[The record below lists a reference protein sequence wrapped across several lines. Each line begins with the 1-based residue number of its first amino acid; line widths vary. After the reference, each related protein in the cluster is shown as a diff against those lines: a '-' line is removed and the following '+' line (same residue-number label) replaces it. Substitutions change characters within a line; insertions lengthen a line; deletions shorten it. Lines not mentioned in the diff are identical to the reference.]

1 MDDAHNDSDA
11 IKHHC
16 NVKTFGALG
25 AGSEDKLAM
34 FMDLVDGEFLHKIMT
49 DIDPSPT
56 YQRANKNVNNDVNL
70 RIQNLNIL
78 IRRIKS
84 YYQENLQQLIVMNLP
99 NVLAI
104 SKDPL
109 SAKSMEEMKRLLL
122 LMLGCA
128 VQCEQK
134 EEFIEKIKSLEI
146 ETQAAIVTHIQEVT
160 HNQENVLD
168 MQWMD
173 LAELPAPELDVLSR
187 DMVSHLRKLIDERD
201 DFAEVIVELTQERD
215 YLQSQQISGG
225 SRNSNPEHPAVPL
238 SKEDRQHL
246 TVELADSKA
255 RLRRSRQEL
264 EEKTEQLIDAKSE
277 IERLDMEIQKLK
289 QENTQLVVEARS
301 ARVYRDELDALRER
315 AGRVDRLETELTR
328 CKEKLHD
335 VHFYKTRVEELRED
349 NLTLL
354 ETKAML
360 EEQLVGARGRCDR
373 LHELEKENLHLRS
386 KLHDVEMDRDAD
398 KKRIEELVEENMAL
412 EISQKQSMNE
422 SAHLGWELEQLA
434 KNSEASETRKS
445 FVLELNESVSSRL
458 LKLEKENQGLQST
471 IQELREASVSLE
483 DGCLRAQELE
493 KENQGLSKKLERL
506 QTLLDEEKQ
515 ATKDVEKLGD
525 ELRKDKQR
533 LQKSLETVQADG
545 DRQILELEQEKQHLS
560 QAVASLRKRAQ
571 ADSEAR
577 VREVEKENRILHQTI
592 SDTGGKLTRLEAEKR
607 QAVKESEQL
616 REQAERAEDLDM
628 ELARLERGRELL
640 QKQVAAL
647 QITCDK
653 AEALG
658 QENAALEQDNRRLK
672 KLADAARNSALRL
685 EALEKDHQQLAEENL
700 DLRRKLEALKAAD
713 VKLSQLQQ
721 ENAELEREREQLSC
735 DVNDLRAL
743 GKKAERLELSCQSLS
758 LEKQRLQRSLDDS
771 TAKAQGLERELSEAE
786 GESQQLRREL
796 EELRAAGRR
805 LEGLEAERRR
815 ADQELAQMEKERK
828 QLEKEARRLRQQL
841 EVKEAALDES
851 SLRLTSLEKENS
863 ALDRELNRLK
873 ETASRVKELEWENK
887 ELQKQATIDK
897 RTLATLRED
906 LVNEKLKVQQQWNE
920 LEALNQELE
929 KIGLNR
935 EKLLQE
941 EHSSEDSK
949 YKILE
954 TKIESALKTTLE
966 IREEKIQALESRLE
980 ESGSLNQQL
989 RVELMTV
996 KRNLE
1001 ALKQRQEEEA
1011 HSQAADQ
1018 AQEGPGLEKW
1028 SAEQREATA
1037 QLLRLKDRLIDIE
1050 KNNAALLTEK
1060 QLLKEQLRQL
1070 DSQNT
1075 QLNAQLLGLQR
1086 QSASQQEHSTALH
1099 TQMAQLQV
1107 EKSTL
1112 SSQGASLLAQNAA
1125 LQGQVQTL
1133 EGELEALQRQR
1144 EEVRTAHE
1152 GILLDHERLLTVHE
1166 HQAAEYE
1173 QLIGQHT
1180 ALKTAQR
1187 GLEQEHRVLENKY
1200 AMLVSQKSAVEE
1212 LETAVQKVRDK
1223 LEGEIEKNS
1232 LILTENQSLH
1242 RDIDRLLQ
1250 AHEQLRKEYDGLQLQ
1265 SKDLKTSL
1273 NNAQLDLNRWQARY
1287 DQLKEKHQHL
1297 DISHTKLGNHCELLT
1312 RLKGNLEE
1320 ENHYL
1325 LSQIQM
1331 LSQQNQTLLE
1341 RTMESKD
1348 MYHEEQKQ
1356 YIDKLNSLRRQKEK
1370 LEEKIMD
1377 QYKFYDPTPKKRN
1390 QWVGAKALAKLIKPK
1405 KETGR
1410 ERLRSAP
1417 DMPLPA
1423 PPPHDHSDGLPP
1435 LPPPPLPPR
1444 QSRRSLEGTAPHPGG
1459 DKSSRSPS
1467 LTPTHNNRAPLAAI
1481 QLCLPRTK
1489 VQEKVKPSRG
1499 CLTWNFLSALLRFW
1513 APSSPR
1519 RPTSLGG
1526 QSCQGRGQHRTAG
1539 GSGDGGTGHEELLLR
1554 CTNSPTRNS
1563 TPGHTSSSSTRLV
1576 HRPRD
1581 EHVRLQ
1587 SFDAVFVTGVQGNTD
1602 CWPNS
1607 TEISRNTS
1615 SSNSPINSRG
1625 SAERLH
1631 SQSGS
1636 LSSDDVAGL
1645 GPKVQGVHGDA
1656 SLGRH
1661 SPLSSLSQ
1669 SSTLPYDSSPQRSGS
1684 RPARRR
1690 PPSPGSE
1697 MVTLEEFLQETNTP
1711 PAPAVR
1717 SCSHEDLVTEYFIKA
1732 GERPGT
1738 GQPAPLNDG
1747 AKAPTSYVSPTV
1759 KASVSGEGRAPKP
1772 GQSVKPSIRQPE
1784 NHISPNV
1791 RAGGGPQRSSNAR
1804 ASSGSLHR
1812 AFSLAS
1818 ADLLHASG
1826 PDSYQQEGDPP
1837 QSGGDPAQ
1845 ADVVRRAGTVSRERP
1860 LSARLAG
1867 PFSDSSEVG
1876 HHSLDARRLSYAPPK
1891 EQHSL
1896 SPRHHSSSASLSSGP
1911 ALPER
1916 HSRGAART
1924 HSRQTASHHRGE
1936 VAMVT
1941 PVRAVMA
1948 MQQEERDEPREIRRT
1963 ESPLAKK
1970 QEGGGGISSTEE
1982 PPKNTPG
1989 SPDPS
1994 SDAQTVW
2001 YEYGCV

>member
-1 MDDAHNDSDA
+1 MSFCSVVTTYAKAFLYVEN
-11 IKHHC
+11 I
-16 NVKTFGALG
+16 
-25 AGSEDKLAM
+25 
-34 FMDLVDGEFLHKIMT
+34 LVSFSS
-49 DIDPSPT
+49 DPSPT
-56 YQRANKNVNNDVNL
+56 YQRTIKNVNTDVNL

-78 IRRIKS
+78 IRHIKS

-168 MQWMD
+168 MQWME
-173 LAELPAPELDVLSR
+173 LAELPVQELDVLSR
-187 DMVSHLRKLIDERD
+187 GMASHLRKLIDERD

-215 YLQSQQISGG
+215 YLQSHQISGG
-225 SRNSNPEHPAVPL
+225 FRNSNPEHPAVPL

-246 TVELADSKA
+246 AVELADSKA

-289 QENTQLVVEARS
+289 QENTQLVLEVRS

-315 AGRVDRLETELTR
+315 AARVDRLETELTR

-434 KNSEASETRKS
+434 KNSEASETSKS

-458 LKLEKENQGLQST
+458 LKLEKENQSLQST

-483 DGCLRAQELE
+483 DGRLRAQELE

-506 QTLLDEEKQ
+506 QTLLDQEKQ
-515 ATKDVEKLGD
+515 ATKDVEQLGD

-533 LQKSLETVQADG
+533 LQKTLETVQADR
-545 DRQILELEQEKQHLS
+545 DRQILELEQEKEHLS

-592 SDTGGKLTRLEAEKR
+592 SDTGGKLTRLEVEKR
-607 QAVKESEQL
+607 QAVKELEQL
-616 REQAERAEDLDM
+616 RERAEQAADLEM
-628 ELARLERGRELL
+628 EVARLERGREQL
-640 QKQVAAL
+640 QKQAAAL

-653 AEALG
+653 ADALG
-658 QENAALEQDNRRLK
+658 QENATLEQDNRRLK
-672 KLADAARNSALRL
+672 KMADAARNSALHL

-713 VKLSQLQQ
+713 VKLSQVQQ
-721 ENAELEREREQLSC
+721 ENAELEREREQLSR
-735 DVNDLRAL
+735 DVDDLRVL

-771 TAKAQGLERELSEAE
+771 TAKAQRLERELSEAE
-786 GESQQLRREL
+786 VESQQLRREL

-815 ADQELAQMEKERK
+815 GDQELAQAEKERK

-841 EVKEAALDES
+841 ELKEAALDES
-851 SLRLTSLEKENS
+851 ALRLASLEKGSS

-873 ETASRVKELEWENK
+873 ETAGRVKELEWENK

-954 TKIESALKTTLE
+954 TKIESALKKTLE

-980 ESGSLNQQL
+980 ESGNLNQQL
-989 RVELMTV
+989 RMELMTV

-1001 ALKQRQEEEA
+1001 ALKQRQEEEEA
-1011 HSQAADQ
+1011 HSQAA
-1018 AQEGPGLEKW
+1018 EEVPGQEKW
-1028 SAEQREATA
+1028 STEQREATA

-1050 KNNAALLTEK
+1050 KNNATLLTEK

-1112 SSQGASLLAQNAA
+1112 SSQSASLLAQNTA
-1125 LQGQVQTL
+1125 LQGQVRTL

-1144 EEVRTAHE
+1144 EEMRTAHE

-1180 ALKTAQR
+1180 ALKSAQR
-1187 GLEQEHRVLENKY
+1187 GLEQEHRGLESKY
-1200 AMLVSQKSAVEE
+1200 AMLMSQKSAVAE
-1212 LETAVQKVRDK
+1212 LESTVQKERDK
-1223 LEGEIEKNS
+1223 LEGEMKTNS
-1232 LILTENQSLH
+1232 LILAENQGL
-1242 RDIDRLLQ
+1242 RGEIDRLLQ
-1250 AHEQLRKEYDGLQLQ
+1250 AHEQLGKEYDGLQLQ

-1273 NNAQLDLNRWQARY
+1273 NNAQLELNRWQARY

-1341 RTMESKD
+1341 RTMESKE

-1405 KETGR
+1405 KENGR

-1417 DMPLPA
+1417 DLPLPA

-1444 QSRRSLEGTAPHPGG
+1444 QSRRSLDGTAPHPSG

-1467 LTPTHNNRAPLAAI
+1467 LTPTHNNRAPLAAV
-1481 QLCLPRTK
+1481 QLCFPRTK
-1489 VQEKVKPSRG
+1489 VREKVKRPWG
-1499 CLTWNFLSALLRFW
+1499 CPTWSLLSALLPFW
-1513 APSSPR
+1513 ASSSPR
-1519 RPTSLGG
+1519 RPTSLG
-1526 QSCQGRGQHRTAG
+1526 QGRGQHRTAG
-1539 GSGDGGTGHEELLLR
+1539 GSGDGGTGPEERLLR
-1554 CTNSPTRNS
+1554 CTYSPTRHS
-1563 TPGHTSSSSTRLV
+1563 TPGHTSSSSSRLA

-1581 EHVRLQ
+1581 EDVRPQ

-1602 CWPNS
+1602 YWPNA

-1615 SSNSPINSRG
+1615 STNSPINARG

-1631 SQSGS
+1631 SQGGS
-1636 LSSDDVAGL
+1636 LSSDDVTGL
-1645 GPKVQGVHGDA
+1645 GPKVPGVPGDA
-1656 SLGRH
+1656 SLGRS

-1669 SSTLPYDSSPQRSGS
+1669 SSTLPYDSSPQRSSS
-1684 RPARRR
+1684 RPPRRR
-1690 PPSPGSE
+1690 PSSPGSE

-1711 PAPAVR
+1711 PAPVVQG
-1717 SCSHEDLVTEYFIKA
+1717 CSHEDLVTEYFIKA
-1732 GERPGT
+1732 GERSGT
-1738 GQPAPLNDG
+1738 GQAAPLKDG

-1772 GQSVKPSIRQPE
+1772 GQSVKPSIRQPD
-1784 NHISPNV
+1784 NHIPPNF
-1791 RAGGGPQRSSNAR
+1791 RAGGGPQRSSSTR

-1826 PDSYQQEGDPP
+1826 PDSYQQENDP

-1845 ADVVRRAGTVSRERP
+1845 ADVVRRAGIVSRERP

-1867 PFSDSSEVG
+1867 PFGDSSEVD

-1891 EQHSL
+1891 EERSL
-1896 SPRHHSSSASLSSGP
+1896 SPRHHSSSASLSAGP
-1911 ALPER
+1911 ALSER
-1916 HSRGAART
+1916 HGRGAARAP
-1924 HSRQTASHHRGE
+1924 SRQTTSHHRGE

-1948 MQQEERDEPREIRRT
+1948 VQQEERDEPREIRRT

-1970 QEGGGGISSTEE
+1970 QEGAGGISSTEGPPKNT